1 VISHF
6 YQNPRKVVMG
16 EGRLLNDVT
25 SLDEIAGAVI
35 RGDAKN
41 VARLTREAIDARIAP
56 GNVLEEGLLAGMS
69 VIGAR
74 FKNGEIFVPDVLIAV
89 RAMKAG
95 MTELE
100 PLLAECGIEPV
111 GRFVIG
117 TVKGDVHDIGKNL
130 VSILLGGAGFD
141 VIDLGVN
148 VPIQSFIEA
157 IRIHRPQIIGMS
169 ALLTTTMV
177 QMRTNMEA
185 LRKEGLLNEVKVMV
199 GGAPVTARFAEEI
212 GAHGYGRTAGDAVD
226 IALQLVKQ

>member
-1 VISHF
+1 MGRLSNAVIS
-6 YQNPRKVVMG
+6 P
-16 EGRLLNDVT
+16 
-25 SLDEIAGAVI
+25 DEIAAAVI
-35 RGDAKN
+35 RGDAN
-41 VARLTREAIDARIAP
+41 TAARLTLEAIESRISP
-56 GNVLEEGLLAGMS
+56 GNILEQGLLAGMS

-74 FKNGEIFVPDVLIAV
+74 FKNGEIFVPEVLIAV

-130 VSILLGGAGFD
+130 VSILLAGAGFD

-148 VPIQSFIEA
+148 VPVQKFIGA
-157 IRIHRPQIIGMS
+157 IRTHRPQIVGMS

-177 QMRTNMEA
+177 QMKTNMEA
-185 LRKEGLLNEVKVMV
+185 LRKEGLLNDVKVMI
-199 GGAPVTARFAEEI
+199 GGAPVTEHFAEQI
-212 GAHGYGRTAGDAVD
+212 GAHGYGRTAADAVD

>member
-1 VISHF
+1 MNAVI
-6 YQNPRKVVMG
+6 
-16 EGRLLNDVT
+16 
-25 SLDEIAGAVI
+25 SLDEISRAVI
-35 RGDAKN
+35 CGDAKT
-41 VARLTREAIDARIAP
+41 VARLTLEAIESRISP
-56 GNVLEEGLLAGMS
+56 GNILEQGLLAGMS

-95 MTELE
+95 MTQLE

-130 VSILLGGAGFD
+130 VSILLAGAGFD

-148 VPIQSFIEA
+148 VPVQKFIDA
-157 IRIHRPQIIGMS
+157 LRTHRPQIIGMS

-177 QMRTNMEA
+177 QMKTNMEA
-185 LRKEGLLNEVKVMV
+185 FRKEGLLNEVKVMV
-199 GGAPVTARFAEEI
+199 GGAPVTGHFAEQI
-212 GAHGYGRTAGDAVD
+212 GAHGYGRTAADAVD

>member
-1 VISHF
+1 
-6 YQNPRKVVMG
+6 M
-16 EGRLLNDVT
+16 
-25 SLDEIAGAVI
+25 SLDEISRAVI
-35 RGDAKN
+35 CGDAKT
-41 VARLTREAIDARIAP
+41 VARLTLEAIESRISP
-56 GNVLEEGLLAGMS
+56 GNILEQGLLAGMS

-95 MTELE
+95 MTQLE

-130 VSILLGGAGFD
+130 VSILLAGAGFD

-148 VPIQSFIEA
+148 VPVQKFIDA
-157 IRIHRPQIIGMS
+157 LRTHRPQIIGMS

-177 QMRTNMEA
+177 QMKTNMEA
-185 LRKEGLLNEVKVMV
+185 FRKEGLLNEVKVMV
-199 GGAPVTARFAEEI
+199 GGAPVTGHFAEQI
-212 GAHGYGRTAGDAVD
+212 GAHGYGRTAADAVD